1 MEEQQKH
8 AKKINHFFEIYIS
21 KVLKQIS
28 QQNGITLNAKQQLN
42 SFLCILLKEISSMVS
57 ELTKISKK
65 KTISVKEIKNALDII
80 LFGELLNCCV
90 REGDKACNSFS
101 NESKGSRHSR
111 ANIIFPPSLID
122 KFLRNGSSFSIA
134 SLAPVYLA
142 AVLEFITFEILDIS
156 VKNCKERKHNRITV
170 RDMELAVRNDIE
182 LDTLFKKYN
191 IMFLGGGVVPF
202 IHNSFKTTTKSIAL
216 KNIKKQQKISD
227 SLVLAK
233 SPFEKLVRHILK
245 ENSSE
250 HSKIGKDV
258 FTVLQY
264 FIEQYIIDLLYN
276 ANYLTIHAGR
286 IKLIP
291 SDIQL
296 YSSFKNQNSYNPL
309 TKNPYVNSENISLL
323 SIENYEDEE
332 IEENYDENNLI

>member
-1 MEEQQKH
+1 
-8 AKKINHFFEIYIS
+8 
-21 KVLKQIS
+21 
-28 QQNGITLNAKQQLN
+28 
-42 SFLCILLKEISSMVS
+42 
-57 ELTKISKK
+57 
-65 KTISVKEIKNALDII
+65 
-80 LFGELLNCCV
+80 
-90 REGDKACNSFS
+90 
-101 NESKGSRHSR
+101 
-111 ANIIFPPSLID
+111 
-122 KFLRNGSSFSIA
+122 
-134 SLAPVYLA
+134 
-142 AVLEFITFEILDIS
+142 

-202 IHNSFKTTTKSIAL
+202 IHNSFITSAKSIAL
-216 KNIKKQQKISD
+216 KNIKKQQKISE

-245 ENSSE
+245 ENSSD
-250 HSKIGKDV
+250 HSKISKDV

-264 FIEQYIIDLLYN
+264 FTEQYIIDLLYN

-296 YSSFKNQNSYNPL
+296 YSSFLNGVRQCG
-309 TKNPYVNSENISLL
+309 PYVILRIVSVLFGILIYFLICANIIKLMTVYIKKKLLIPENEIISKCSLFIMISILLRSLVENSFMIFSVDNLLFLICYFILIKKLKIST
-323 SIENYEDEE
+323 
-332 IEENYDENNLI
+332 

>member
-8 AKKINHFFEIYIS
+8 AKKRNHFFEIYIS

-28 QQNGITLNAKQQLN
+28 PQNGITLNAKQQLN
-42 SFLCILLKEISSMVS
+42 SFLCILLKEISSTVS

-80 LFGELLNCCV
+80 LFGELLVCCLN
-90 REGDKACNSFS
+90 EGDKACDTFS
-101 NESKGSRHSR
+101 NETKGSKHIR

-122 KFLRNGSSFSIA
+122 KFLRNGSQFSL
-134 SLAPVYLA
+134 SKLAPIYLA

-170 RDMELAVRNDIE
+170 RDMELTVRNDIE

-202 IHNSFKTTTKSIAL
+202 IHNSFKTSTKSIAL
-216 KNIKKQQKISD
+216 KNIKKQQNISD

-245 ENSSE
+245 ENLSE

-296 YSSFKNQNSYNPL
+296 YSSFKNQNSYNQL
-309 TKNPYVNSENISLL
+309 TKNPYINSENILL
-323 SIENYEDEE
+323 SIENYQVEDEI
-332 IEENYDENNLI
+332 IEDENLI